1 MDLTIV
7 WRNPVSLIKS
17 KRTLQRIRKDQ
28 FGAVYFGHWP
38 GSHARVGRDTGRSCL
53 NSNS

>member
-17 KRTLQRIRKDQ
+17 KRTLQQIRKDQ
-28 FGAVYFGHWP
+28 FGAVY
-38 GSHARVGRDTGRSCL
+38 SVTGPDL
-53 NSNS
+53 TQELDVILGAVA

>member
-28 FGAVYFGHWP
+28 FGAVY
-38 GSHARVGRDTGRSCL
+38 SVTGPDL
-53 NSNS
+53 TQELDVILGAVA